1 MRNDALVVSVCAFLL
16 ILGLFSSESQVTG
29 YVTSDGSYVSPTSD
43 NSYKSPTSDN
53 SYESPTTGP
62 GYIAPKIDESWDV
75 PTTGP
80 GFERP
85 EIGPGF
91 LMPKVGEGFERIGT
105 YNISFNES
113 NEKIVQEILELPKLN
128 ISDKKNDSIIKN
140 DPKKA
145 KVEPKGPIDE
155 ASVGGWKVYQESHYY
170 KKGGSKFASPTLT
183 QMNLHDDGTYDYGGY
198 EGAWEAASITE
209 DDWARW
215 GIKNEKFSKKLIF
228 HNWPDGVDGIA
239 DGPIEDTSYCARY
252 IWAVY
257 NAEPPE
263 VEYSAQVWVRFVPAP
278 YNPKIEDDAF
288 SELSLI
294 GKLGLHTKEILFK
307 SETTRML
314 EIKADKTWTFGT
326 SQGTWKVSEISEED
340 WNKWGIDPYK
350 PKKKIVLENFGDDGG
365 SGPIEAYGGEI
376 SFFWVIYKTTNPE
389 TGQHVK
395 LQRKFR
401 PYESPVT
408 YLTAEVKGTGK
419 ISTED
424 SKLSCAAEEKQAA
437 TGCTAEYEFN
447 KEVELKATPEN
458 GWLFLKWGG
467 ACEGT
472 EITCKVSMERS
483 KTVTAEFAPGCK
495 DNSECS
501 SDQKCENSRCVPVE
515 CECGYAQNH
524 QCQKYECCSKSDCA
538 EEQVCDKSA
547 HKCVSESAC
556 REFSIKGDSAE
567 KHDIVFV
574 GDGFDDYKIFRQ
586 LLVYLVDYDEKFN
599 GMLSVSPFK
608 ENKDKFNFWM
618 VLAPDYQHWDDGE
631 PVNEDIERFVKTC
644 ERDTVVV
651 ISRNTYRA
659 YAFFP
664 TSGSKGGRAYV
675 SLGFAAI
682 RGTNYAV
689 EYSGRLLLHEFG
701 HAFGGLTDE
710 YVEYGKGTRKD
721 LHLAPNCAE
730 DLDKAK
736 AKWEDL
742 VGVEGVDYY
751 TGIPDVPGTK
761 YFKNPYV
768 SVPEIGAFPDGSDM
782 GDGGCSYDL
791 KNIRPTTSSLMK
803 NQFEPGYDFGPVNE
817 RELARRLGDYSSEL
831 YEESINTVA
840 SQGGKSR
847 KFAAD
852 AG

>member
-1 MRNDALVVSVCAFLL
+1 MKKINKISILIIIFAFVLPFAFA
-16 ILGLFSSESQVTG
+16 GESQ
-29 YVTSDGSYVSPTSD
+29 
-43 NSYKSPTSDN
+43 
-53 SYESPTTGP
+53 
-62 GYIAPKIDESWDV
+62 A
-75 PTTGP
+75 
-80 GFERP
+80 
-85 EIGPGF
+85 
-91 LMPKVGEGFERIGT
+91 
-105 YNISFNES
+105 
-113 NEKIVQEILELPKLN
+113 
-128 ISDKKNDSIIKN
+128 
-140 DPKKA
+140 
-145 KVEPKGPIDE
+145 
-155 ASVGGWKVYQESHYY
+155 
-170 KKGGSKFASPTLT
+170 
-183 QMNLHDDGTYDYGGY
+183 
-198 EGAWEAASITE
+198 
-209 DDWARW
+209 
-215 GIKNEKFSKKLIF
+215 
-228 HNWPDGVDGIA
+228 
-239 DGPIEDTSYCARY
+239 
-252 IWAVY
+252 
-257 NAEPPE
+257 
-263 VEYSAQVWVRFVPAP
+263 
-278 YNPKIEDDAF
+278 
-288 SELSLI
+288 
-294 GKLGLHTKEILFK
+294 
-307 SETTRML
+307 
-314 EIKADKTWTFGT
+314 
-326 SQGTWKVSEISEED
+326 
-340 WNKWGIDPYK
+340 
-350 PKKKIVLENFGDDGG
+350 
-365 SGPIEAYGGEI
+365 
-376 SFFWVIYKTTNPE
+376 
-389 TGQHVK
+389 
-395 LQRKFR
+395 
-401 PYESPVT
+401 
-408 YLTAEVKGTGK
+408 
-419 ISTED
+419 
-424 SKLSCAAEEKQAA
+424 
-437 TGCTAEYEFN
+437 GCTAEYEVN
-447 KEVELKATPEN
+447 KEVEIKATPEK
-458 GWLFLKWGG
+458 GWLFLKWSG

-472 EITCKVSMERS
+472 ETVCKVTMERS
-483 KTVTAEFAPGCK
+483 KSVTGEFAPGCTE
-495 DNSECS
+495 DSECS
-501 SDQKCENSRCVPVE
+501 SDQKCENSRCTPLE

-524 QCQKYECCSKSDCA
+524 ECRKYECCSKADCG
-538 EEQVCDKSA
+538 EEKACDTTT

-556 REFSIKGDSAE
+556 REFSIKGNPAD

-586 LLVYLVDYDEKFN
+586 LLVYLVDYDEKYN
-599 GMLSVSPFK
+599 GMLSISPFR

-651 ISRNTYRA
+651 VSRNTYRA

-682 RGTNYAV
+682 RGTDYAA

-817 RELARRLGDYSSEL
+817 RELQKRLEDYSSEPVTQNT
-831 YEESINTVA
+831 NTVA
-840 SQGGKSR
+840 LQGGKSR